1 MGFNAT
7 VACAPYQE
15 YEVLKKE
22 LFSEAGQKYIF
33 AKFIVSSPLK
43 LFPINYIFGGDIKF
57 NGLINESVDD
67 NNKKFKEQYMLSN
80 TNDIFVSIDT
90 AYIRDT
96 LNEILRT
103 LQSKGV

>member
-1 MGFNAT
+1 MN
-7 VACAPYQE
+7 E
-15 YEVLKKE
+15 YHVIAKNENFITKMMIKANSLSECSEIAKE
-22 LFSEAGQKYIF
+22 
-33 AKFIVSSPLK
+33 
-43 LFPINYIFGGDIKF
+43 
-57 NGLINESVDD
+57 
-67 NNKKFKEQYMLSN
+67 KFKEQYMLSN